1 MIDPV
6 VLVLLALGTVG
17 GFAVAGLVLTR
28 GQVRNVEDFITA
40 RNSMGLHTATAT
52 FIATVMGSWILF
64 SPAEAG
70 VLWGFPAI
78 LGYGIGSAIPLVIY
92 YFIGPRVRR
101 LAPKGHSVT
110 ELSLARYGPG
120 MYALVLFVTL
130 FYMFIF
136 LAAELT
142 AISLVFNLLTGI
154 PFYVPA
160 LLVGLATVAYTAY
173 GGIRASVLTDS
184 LQTLV
189 ILPLMAVAF
198 LGATLALGGPEVIY
212 GRIVSTTP
220 DLLRFDSLPGI
231 YFALFVAIAITG
243 ANVFNQGYWQRFY
256 TSRNERVL
264 RRGLAVAAFAVI
276 PMVVL
281 AGLFGIVS
289 AGYGLA
295 DVPSAAFFSLVVA
308 TFPAW
313 VVLVLFVLVLAL
325 IMSTMDSLLNGVASI
340 FAADLPR
347 LGLRM
352 PSRRLLAVARVVTLL
367 LALAAIAIASF
378 GFSVLLLFLVADLV
392 CAAAAFPTL
401 YGLYSGRI
409 EGSAAAAAGV
419 AGIVVGAPLFVL
431 GLVAS
436 GPDVATFFLMS
447 FASALGVSVLLTLLL
462 PSRRERYDLRR
473 LAEDIGEIGD

>member
-1 MIDPV
+1 MVDP
-6 VLVLLALGTVG
+6 LALLLLALGTVG
-17 GFAVAGLVLTR
+17 GFATAGFLLTR
-28 GQVRNVEDFITA
+28 GRVRTVEDYITA
-40 RNSMGLHTATAT
+40 RNSMGLHVATAT

-70 VLWGFPAI
+70 VLWGFPAV
-78 LGYGIGSAIPLVIY
+78 LGYGVGSAIPLAIY

-101 LAPKGHSVT
+101 LAPQGHSVT
-110 ELSLARYGPG
+110 ELSLARYGQS

-142 AISLVFNLLTGI
+142 AISLAFNLLTGI

-160 LLVGLATVAYTAY
+160 LIVGLATVAYTVY

-189 ILPLMAVAF
+189 ILPIMVVAF
-198 LGATLALGGPEVIY
+198 LGAVLALGGPEVIY
-212 GRIVSTTP
+212 GRLVTTVP
-220 DLLRFDSLPGI
+220 ELLRLDHLPGI
-231 YFALFVAIAITG
+231 YFAIFVAIAITG
-243 ANVFNQGYWQRFY
+243 ANIFNQAYWQRFY

-264 RRGLAVAAFAVI
+264 RRGLAVAGLAVI

-281 AGLFGIVS
+281 AGLFGIIA

-295 DVPSAAFFSLVVA
+295 DTPSVAFFSLVVA
-308 TFPAW
+308 AFPEW
-313 VVLVLFVLVLAL
+313 LVLVLFVLVLAL

-347 LGLRM
+347 IGPPMSSRGL
-352 PSRRLLAVARVVTLL
+352 LTVARVVTIG

-392 CAAAAFPTL
+392 CSAAAFPTL
-401 YGLYSGRI
+401 YGFYSGRL
-409 EGSAAAAAGV
+409 GGRAAAVAGI
-419 AGIVVGAPLFVL
+419 AGIVVGLPLFVL
-431 GLVAS
+431 GLYAS
-436 GPDVATFFLMS
+436 GAEVATFFLLS
-447 FASALGVSVLLTLLL
+447 FGSALGVSALLTLLF
-462 PSRRERYDLRR
+462 SSFGERYDLAR
-473 LAEDIGEIGD
+473 LGEDVVEIGD